1 MASRLPITVR
11 LESFEGPLDLLL
23 YLIQS
28 HELDIS
34 KISISRITDQYLA
47 YVRLMQELNFDT
59 ASEFLVMAATLLHWK
74 SKAVLPQEDK
84 QDQAGV
90 GAEDGLLSQE
100 DLIRQLL
107 EHQRF
112 KQAGQD
118 LAQLPLL
125 GEDIFTRPNRRPPVE
140 KVWKEMNLTDLTLAY
155 QDMLVRQRKRTTIL
169 RKETV
174 SLASKIVEFRDKL
187 QVGKL
192 SEFRALLST
201 VPTKPEI
208 VAAFLAT
215 LELSR
220 LKKMRVH
227 QELAYAPIWLE
238 LLESL
243 KNFDETMADGF
254 ENPNPPSKAE
264 ESATEVNPEQAEALL
279 ASAEPGNPQARPED
293 DRRAAMDL
301 SGEVEFNP
309 LAELDAQMGGHSDLV
324 RRS

>member
-1 MASRLPITVR
+1 
-11 LESFEGPLDLLL
+11 
-23 YLIQS
+23 
-28 HELDIS
+28 
-34 KISISRITDQYLA
+34 
-47 YVRLMQELNFDT
+47 
-59 ASEFLVMAATLLHWK
+59 
-74 SKAVLPQEDK
+74 VLPQEDK
-84 QDQAGV
+84 QDQAGA
-90 GAEDGLLSQE
+90 GAEDGMLSQE

-118 LAQLPLL
+118 LAQLPML
-125 GEDIFTRPNRRPPVE
+125 GDDVFTRPNRRPPVE

-155 QDMLVRQRKRTTIL
+155 QDMLIRSRKRTTIL

-187 QVGKL
+187 KVGKL
-192 SEFRALLST
+192 SEFRELLSAT
-201 VPTKPEI
+201 PTRPEI

-227 QELAYAPIWLE
+227 QELAYSPIWLE

-243 KNFDETMADGF
+243 KNFDESMADGF
-254 ENPNPPSKAE
+254 ENPNPPPAE
-264 ESATEVNPEQAEALL
+264 AATEGVSAQEE
-279 ASAEPGNPQARPED
+279 ASANDAQIPAPAAEGRPED

-301 SGEVEFNP
+301 TGEVEFNP
-309 LAELDAQMGGHSDLV
+309 LAQLDAQMGGQSDLTQQ
-324 RRS
+324 

>member
-34 KISISRITDQYLA
+34 RISISRITDQYLA

-84 QDQAGV
+84 QDQAGAN
-90 GAEDGLLSQE
+90 AEDGVLSQE

-192 SEFRALLST
+192 SEFRALLSA

-227 QELAYAPIWLE
+227 QEMTYAPIWLE

-243 KNFDETMADGF
+243 KNFDENMADGF
-254 ENPNPPSKAE
+254 DNPNPQPKAE
-264 ESATEVNPEQAEALL
+264 GEANPEQADALL

-293 DRRAAMDL
+293 DRRVAMDL

-309 LAELDAQMGGHSDLV
+309 LAELDAQMGGQSDLV